1 MYRSHPTSSCPI
13 DVHMVSAQK
22 VTGPGSP
29 ESVLEHDFTIPEP
42 TKLVLAVDSES
53 AVAQDSASTSDSEDC
68 FSPPRMQR
76 KSSTDFAPASPRV
89 ISNLRVG
96 QMLDGT
102 SGVYLLTNEKGVGV
116 AVFKPLDEEN
126 LPQEAS
132 TWSVTNGMAYFR
144 ERAAY
149 VVSDEILE
157 GYSGGLTTV
166 LALPQFA
173 TKGVQVARSAAPF
186 RASCQNQLT

>member
-1 MYRSHPTSSCPI
+1 
-13 DVHMVSAQK
+13 MVAAQK
-22 VTGPGSP
+22 IAGPGSP
-29 ESVLEHDFTIPEP
+29 ESILEHDFKIPEP
-42 TKLVLAVDSES
+42 PKLVLAVDSSDNES

-68 FSPPRMQR
+68 FSPPRMLR

-96 QMLDGT
+96 QMLEGT

-157 GYSGGLTTV
+157 GYSGVLTTV
-166 LALPQFA
+166 LALPHFA
-173 TKGVQVARSAAPF
+173 TKGGQVARSAAPF